1 MKVLVTGGSCLP
13 GSKTIKALL
22 KKGYQVIATHNSHEI
37 PIEDKDLIKIRVN
50 LLDVDI
56 LERLFKKHVP
66 DAVVHMAAL
75 GDVDQCEKKKRA
87 AWEVNVEGTVNIV
100 TLALKYSSF
109 FIYLSTDYV
118 FDGAEGLYE
127 EGSLPR
133 PINYYGLTKLCGE
146 VASHSLTT
154 DSAIVRTSTIYG
166 LGPGRQNF
174 AKLLVEKLSK
184 GEKIKALE
192 DQYTSPTHATL
203 LGEAIA
209 EVVDKRITGILHIA
223 GERLSRYEFAVR
235 VAESLGLDKSPIAPA
250 RMQEFS
256 WIAPR
261 PRDSSLKCEKTMSM
275 LKTSFHTTHTA
286 LYILKEEFGELRMRG
301 T

>member
-22 KKGYQVIATHNSHEI
+22 KKGYQVIATHYSHEI

-50 LLDVDI
+50 VLDVDM
-56 LERLFKKHVP
+56 LKSLFKKHVP
-66 DAVVHMAAL
+66 VAVVHMAAL
-75 GDVDQCEKKKRA
+75 GDVDRCEKEKKD

-127 EGSLPR
+127 ERSLPR

-209 EVVDKRITGILHIA
+209 EVLDNRITGILHIA

-235 VAESLGLDKSPIAPA
+235 VAESLGLDKSLIAPA

-275 LKTSFHTTHTA
+275 LKTSFHMTHTA
-286 LYILKEEFGELRMRG
+286 LYILKEEFGELRMPG